1 MRKIALIGAGSW
13 GTAIAHLLGAKGKS
27 VSMWAHSESTAQA
40 INATH
45 KNPKYLTDVE
55 LENVYATSSYEEALA
70 DAEALIMVC
79 PSSYLRQTATESA
92 AYVSSRLPV
101 IVLSKGIEE
110 RTGNTMVDVLEDVL
124 GHAER
129 LACLSGPNHAEEV
142 SRNLPAATVVA
153 SSNSECADYFQK
165 LFSAPAFR
173 VYTSDDVVGVE
184 ICAASKNIIAIA
196 NGMSCAMDLGDN
208 ASASLMTRGLAEVT
222 RLVVALGGDSRTC
235 LGLAGVGDLIATCS
249 SVHSRNRALG
259 ELLVAGGTL
268 EQFERQTHMVAE
280 GAVACKTVTELSDRI
295 GVEMPIAQAV
305 RRVLW
310 EGLDPRSI
318 VDEFFDR
325 PQKAEVD

>member
-1 MRKIALIGAGSW
+1 
-13 GTAIAHLLGAKGKS
+13 
-27 VSMWAHSESTAQA
+27 
-40 INATH
+40 
-45 KNPKYLTDVE
+45 
-55 LENVYATSSYEEALA
+55 
-70 DAEALIMVC
+70 
-79 PSSYLRQTATESA
+79 
-92 AYVSSRLPV
+92 
-101 IVLSKGIEE
+101 
-110 RTGNTMVDVLEDVL
+110 
-124 GHAER
+124 
-129 LACLSGPNHAEEV
+129 
-142 SRNLPAATVVA
+142 
-153 SSNSECADYFQK
+153 
-165 LFSAPAFR
+165 
-173 VYTSDDVVGVE
+173 
-184 ICAASKNIIAIA
+184 
-196 NGMSCAMDLGDN
+196 MDLGDN